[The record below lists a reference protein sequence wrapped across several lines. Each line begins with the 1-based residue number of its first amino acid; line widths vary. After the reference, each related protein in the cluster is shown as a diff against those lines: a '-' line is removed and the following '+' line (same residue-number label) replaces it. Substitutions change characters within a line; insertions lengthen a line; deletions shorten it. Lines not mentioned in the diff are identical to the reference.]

1 MKILDVGPFEEGL
14 QNNITM
20 LSRLEGEMKAIET
33 AVGGLVALDDSLKG
47 QGGDAIRAFYNDCH
61 LPFLQFFMTFKTS
74 YDSVLN
80 QMKSALDTL
89 EPASNGYIQESF
101 LEADVN
107 KGLTTIDQLTLT
119 LTDEAN
125 GIMDE
130 VRDIVALP
138 HLNDSEVHEGVK
150 SAQTKREKTVTD
162 LNEFD
167 ATQTA
172 ALMQI
177 EADLLTME
185 LWLLE
190 IEGMMNDGL
199 SDIDFQAESW
209 AEYSGNHP
217 LKTELEHRVDVMNG
231 VVEDGSEE
239 EAGEVSTASAN
250 EQVLLLKK
258 AVGWANKGKT
268 ATTGLY
274 SSFGMFIAG
283 KGGGL
288 STSKHMNMRTGA
300 YSYRINATPKALE
313 NLRVKPGASA
323 LSDFNWRVPKG
334 GKKWSPK
341 HYNIAATN
349 KTALK
354 FASQKPGQSGW
365 SSVGEQA
372 LEKHPSLA
380 YFNPEATLGQKGK
393 VVGSAA
399 IKGAGN
405 SFKDIVDVKGIVKSG
420 WLKGSVKVLG
430 PVGAGLSYYNNYHEA
445 KDSGLST
452 EVAATKAT
460 VDTAIDTAVGGAVQ
474 AASIA
479 LGTALIPIPGVGT
492 AVGVLV
498 GLGINGFLN
507 RRTKD
512 EDGNEKKNSQL
523 DKLKGLFKW

>member
-1 MKILDVGPFEEGL
+1 MKVLDVSPFEEGL

-47 QGGDAIRAFYNDCH
+47 QGGNAIRAFYNDCH
-61 LPFLQFFMTFKTS
+61 MPFLQFFATFKTA
-74 YDSVLN
+74 YDSVLT
-80 QMKSALDTL
+80 QMKSALDSL

-125 GIMDE
+125 AIIDE

-150 SAQTKREKTVTD
+150 SAQTKQEKTVTD
-162 LNEFD
+162 LREFD

-172 ALMQI
+172 ALTQI

-190 IEGMMNDGL
+190 IEGMMSNGL
-199 SDIDFQAESW
+199 TDIDFQPEQW
-209 AEYSGNHP
+209 AEQSENQP
-217 LKTELEHRVDVMNG
+217 LKTELQHRVDVMNG
-231 VVEDGSEE
+231 VVEDGSEDE
-239 EAGEVSTASAN
+239 TGEVSTASAN
-250 EQVLLLKK
+250 DQVLLLKK
-258 AVGWANKGKT
+258 VVGWAKKAN
-268 ATTGLY
+268 TGLSGFR
-274 SSFGMFIAG
+274 SSYGLFNAG
-283 KGGGL
+283 KAGGL
-288 STSKHMNMRTGA
+288 STSKHVNLRTGA
-300 YSYRINATPKALE
+300 YSYRINASQKALD
-313 NLRVKPGASA
+313 NLRVKPSASA
-323 LSDFNWRVPKG
+323 LSDFNSRVPKG

-341 HYNIAATN
+341 HYEIAATN
-349 KTALK
+349 KTTLK

-365 SSVGEQA
+365 SGVGEQA
-372 LEKHPSLA
+372 LKNHPSLA
-380 YFNPEATLGQKGK
+380 YWNPEATLGQKGK
-393 VVGSAA
+393 TVGAA
-399 IKGAGN
+399 ALKGAGN
-405 SFKDIVDVKGIVKSG
+405 SFKDIVDVKGIAKSG
-420 WLKGSVKVLG
+420 WLKGSAKALG
-430 PVGAGLSYYNNYHEA
+430 PVGAGLNYYNNYHEA
-445 KDSGLST
+445 KDAGLST
-452 EVAATKAT
+452 EKAATKAT

-507 RRTKD
+507 RRSKD